1 LGGGTA
7 AGHKEDWS
15 GLAPV
20 ALAHRTGRIA
30 RRQARVEVVAAGAAR
45 CSSYGPLLDV
55 ETHGRRG
62 FRVAAMV
69 RVPETLLWP
78 YSRARPDGLGIC
90 MGIKEMCMVRG
101 EEQRGYWTDRQRST
115 TLPRVSPAYPSP
127 ANRNKQ
133 PHGTMSLSS
142 MRPLVPIGL
151 GYRGS
156 VASRQTVSLIVEEL
170 PGASRIAAASR
181 RLDFL
186 DAIAVGVAGT
196 I

>member
-1 LGGGTA
+1 MVLSLMLKPTVG
-7 AGHKEDWS
+7 EDF
-15 GLAPV
+15 
-20 ALAHRTGRIA
+20 AL
-30 RRQARVEVVAAGAAR
+30 
-45 CSSYGPLLDV
+45 
-55 ETHGRRG
+55 
-62 FRVAAMV
+62 AMV

-90 MGIKEMCMVRG
+90 MGIKGMRMVRG

-127 ANRNKQ
+127 ANGNKQ